1 MKCPSVTNLILLLL
15 SSFSRCQESSD
26 SIDYSVSPKTCG
38 QQQPNLPVVSRIVGG
53 RTAQPGEFP
62 HQVSLQKR
70 PLLIFSSWSHFCGA
84 SIISNRWVLTAA
96 HCVQG
101 SSARML
107 RGGVGLTNHKK
118 MSSNNV
124 ISFERAIVHE
134 NYNSF
139 NVEYDI
145 ALLKTT
151 QDIFNSTKA
160 FSNAA
165 CLPLSTAP
173 IANGSEVI
181 ISGWGTTTEGG
192 DVSDELLAANIAIL
206 NDTDCKSAYGD
217 DFKPPG
223 MICAGRL
230 EGGTDTC
237 QGDSGGPLVQKTSNG
252 YILHGITSWG
262 KGCARANNPGVYT
275 RVQHYAQW
283 IKDTISRN

>member
-1 MKCPSVTNLILLLL
+1 MKCPSATNLILLLL
-15 SSFSRCQESSD
+15 SSFSRCQESSN
-26 SIDYSVSPKTCG
+26 SIDYSISPNNCG
-38 QQQPNLPVVSRIVGG
+38 QQSSNLTVVSRIVGG
-53 RTAQPGEFP
+53 RKAQPGEFP
-62 HQVSLQKR
+62 YQVSLQKR
-70 PLLIFSSWSHFCGA
+70 QFLIFPWSHFCGA

-101 SSARML
+101 TSARML
-107 RGGVGLTNHKK
+107 RGGVGLTDLRN
-118 MSSNNV
+118 MNSNNV
-124 ISFERAIVHE
+124 ISFDRAIVHE
-134 NYNSF
+134 NYNSI

-151 QDIFNSTKA
+151 QDIFTSTKA
-160 FSNAA
+160 FSNAV

-173 IANGSEVI
+173 IASGSEAI

-192 DVSDELLAANIAIL
+192 DVSDELLAANIKIL
-206 NDTDCKSAYGD
+206 NDNDCKSAYGD

-223 MICAGRL
+223 MLCAGRL

-237 QGDSGGPLVQKTSNG
+237 QGDSGGPLVQKTSRG

-283 IKDTISRN
+283 IKDTISSN